1 MKKTMLALST
11 TVLMLLSSGVVM
23 AADME
28 TKPVAASTT
37 VMPDSKVETVK
48 TKKNSMNSTKKHKK
62 HHRKHHRKHKKNKM
76 VTPVAPAPVGS
87 TPAVRK

>member
-23 AADME
+23 AADII
-28 TKPVAASTT
+28 TKPIPASTT
-37 VMPDSKVETVK
+37 VMPDSKVETVRTNK
-48 TKKNSMNSTKKHKK
+48 DSMTSTKKHKK

-76 VTPVAPAPVGS
+76 VTPITS